1 MAHPLLITAG
11 SVLNACTSLS
21 GWAATTGAPTV
32 ALAATPDSRYGTTP
46 VVKMTSAV
54 ATAVAMDLT
63 LNQVL
68 TGRLGFLLYVEPWD
82 VGAGSTQ
89 NTKVMT
95 IFVSQEAGFTNYFQS
110 AFVVRSGWNYIK
122 FSRHTGITSNEELS
136 WNVGGGS
143 PSWTNAMVRIRIRIE
158 SQTGSATRVYACG
171 ITDGYYH
178 KPQVIVDF
186 DDQLISAYTVAFPI
200 MQALNIKGCMNVISS
215 KVEFSAS
222 YCSLAQLQEM
232 YDAGWDM
239 CNHTASHVQ
248 NTYYG
253 GTQAYCE
260 GEIQTCR
267 EYLIARN
274 WTRRDCHRHFAAPF
288 GESTYREADPYRSAI
303 AAQKCL
309 TARTTIERS
318 SNGHFVVDP
327 VLMDC
332 LIPDGSTETLQNQY
346 DRIDACIGSG
356 GVLRLLFHDIVT
368 PADTAL
374 KWTPTNF
381 QSLMNKLYLLR
392 EGGVIDIPTL
402 TQWYEKCAPWSVAT
416 NALF

>member
-1 MAHPLLITAG
+1 MAHPLQITAG
-11 SVLNACTSLS
+11 SVVNACTSLT

-32 ALAATPDSRYGTTP
+32 ALGAPPDTRYGTTP
-46 VVKMTSAV
+46 FVKMTSAV

-63 LNQVL
+63 INQTL
-68 TGRLGFLLYVEPWD
+68 TGRLGLLLYVEPWD

-95 IFVSQEAGFTNYFQS
+95 IFASNDAGYANYFQS
-110 AFVVRSGWNYIK
+110 AFVVRSGWNYVQ

-136 WNVGGGS
+136 WNVGAGT
-143 PSWTNAMVRIRIRIE
+143 PSWDSAMVRIRIRIE
-158 SQTGSATRVYACG
+158 AQTGSATRVYACG
-171 ITDGYYH
+171 ITDGYYQ
-178 KPQVIVDF
+178 KPQVIIDF

-200 MQALNIKGCMNVISS
+200 MQALNIKGVMNVISS
-215 KVEFSAS
+215 KVEYSAA

-239 CNHTASHVQ
+239 CNHTANHVQ
-248 NTYYG
+248 SSYYG

-260 GEIQTCR
+260 SEIQTCQD
-267 EYLIARN
+267 YLVEQG
-274 WTRRDCHRHFAAPF
+274 WTRRDCHLHFAAPF
-288 GESTYREADPYRSAI
+288 GESTYREAAPYRAAI
-303 AAQKCL
+303 ASTGCL
-309 TARTTIERS
+309 TGRTTIERS
-318 SNGHFVVDP
+318 SGGNFVVDP

-346 DRIDACIGSG
+346 DRLDACIGSG
-356 GVLRLLFHDIVT
+356 GVLRFLFHGIVT
-368 PADTAL
+368 PADTQL

-381 QSLMNKLYLLR
+381 QALMNKLYLLR

-402 TQWYEKCAPWSVAT
+402 TQWYQKVSPWSVAT